1 MPKLSLTT
9 VSRAGEKGQAFVES
23 ALVLL
28 VFLAITIGVADFG
41 QFLYLHQSLTER
53 VRAAARYGAVRPY
66 EYPGESIRNV
76 TVYGTATPT
85 ENSKPLVPGLEKSM
99 VTANL
104 IAAGTD
110 AARIKV
116 TVSNFPFNFFSPW
129 LGKKKVKP
137 RATVI
142 ASIAY
147 ERGR

>member
-1 MPKLSLTT
+1 MRNRSLTH
-9 VSRAGEKGQAFVES
+9 VRRAGQTGQAFVES
-23 ALVLL
+23 ALVLI
-28 VFLAITIGVADFG
+28 VFVSITIGIADFG

-66 EYPGESIRNV
+66 DFPGDGIRNV
-76 TVYGTATPT
+76 AVYGTAAPA
-85 ENSKPLVPGLEKSM
+85 EGSKPLVPGLKTSM
-99 VTANL
+99 VTASL
-104 IAAGTD
+104 IAEGTD

-129 LGKKKVKP
+129 IAKKAKARP
-137 RATVI
+137 VI

>member
-1 MPKLSLTT
+1 MRRRSLT
-9 VSRAGEKGQAFVES
+9 SAGQAGERGQAFVES
-23 ALVLL
+23 ALVLI
-28 VFLAITIGVADFG
+28 VFVSITIGIADFG

-66 EYPGESIRNV
+66 DFPGDSIRNV
-76 TVYGTATPT
+76 AVYGTATPAVG
-85 ENSKPLVPGLEKSM
+85 SKPLVPGLKTSM

-129 LGKKKVKP
+129 IAKKAKA
-137 RATVI
+137 RAII